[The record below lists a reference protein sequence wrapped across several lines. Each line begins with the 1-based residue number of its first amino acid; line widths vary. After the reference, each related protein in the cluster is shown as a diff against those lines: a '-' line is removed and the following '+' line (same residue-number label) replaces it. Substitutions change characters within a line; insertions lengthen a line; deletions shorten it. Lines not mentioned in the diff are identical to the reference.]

1 MAYKDNFD
9 LNTEDIELI
18 ETTIRNEIRKLT
30 EVEQPTENIVELDDT
45 VKKLNMLLGKLHNQ
59 KIWYSQVN
67 QTGVP
72 LG

>member
-9 LNTEDIELI
+9 LNTADIELI
-18 ETTIRNEIRKLT
+18 ETTIRNEIRILT
-30 EVEQPTENIVELDDT
+30 EVEQSAENVVELDDM